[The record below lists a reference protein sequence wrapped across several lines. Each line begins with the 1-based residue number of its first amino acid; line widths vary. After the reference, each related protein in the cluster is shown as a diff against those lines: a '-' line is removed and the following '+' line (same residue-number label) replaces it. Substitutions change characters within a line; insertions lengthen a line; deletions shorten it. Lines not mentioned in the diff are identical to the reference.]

1 MLFHIINTA
10 IIVNRVVHKFI
21 FVSKSVFGDVD
32 LLVVWIIFL
41 DTHDLVIQPLRI
53 DNPVPVSTRYIVRS
67 YTTSNTFDLVFRASF
82 FTFTVVDDFSF
93 TIKGFHPVTHV
104 VVNSKEVVQIFSCFK
119 RCKVF
124 VPKIQTTTI
133 NRQNVVYPFHGC
145 I

>member
-1 MLFHIINTA
+1 MLFHIIDTA
-10 IIVNRVVHKFI
+10 IIINSVVHKFI
-21 FVSKSVFGDVD
+21 FVSKSVFSDVD

-41 DTHDLVIQPLRI
+41 DTHDLIIQTLRV
-53 DNPVPVSTRYIVRS
+53 DDPVPVRTRYIVRS

-82 FTFTVVDDFSF
+82 LPFTIVDDFSF

-124 VPKIQTTTI
+124 VTKIQATTI
-133 NRQNVVYPFHGC
+133 DG
-145 I
+145 